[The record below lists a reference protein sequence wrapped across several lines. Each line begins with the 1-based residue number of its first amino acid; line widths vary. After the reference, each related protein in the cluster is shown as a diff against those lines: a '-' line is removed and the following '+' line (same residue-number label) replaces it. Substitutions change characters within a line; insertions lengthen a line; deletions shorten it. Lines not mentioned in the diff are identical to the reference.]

1 MGEGDPKEAE
11 SDASSSVPAP
21 PRDQTIPAREL
32 KETAAPVSNDPKTE
46 MTSTD
51 RDAELA
57 KVESEKRYALIKAW
71 EENEK
76 AKVENKTHKKLSAV
90 ASQETTK
97 KAYVDTKI
105 KKYEEKIEKKKAKY
119 AEKKNN
125 KIAEIHR
132 AAEEKRAM
140 IEAKRGEQCL
150 KVEEIAATYR
160 SLGHMPRSGFGVVV
174 YVRHVSYRFTY
185 VTLPRSWKQA
195 RAPSKISSMFCGT
208 QDKCARCNKTAYP
221 LEKVSVEGE
230 FYHKTCFRCSHG
242 GCYLTPSSYAALDG
256 ILYCK
261 PHFAQLFKEKGCYNH
276 VRKSAS
282 VKKNE
287 ANAQE
292 EKPEEEE
299 SKITVVVEPDPEIM
313 ARKANPDV
321 SYLEVEKSF
330 YENKGFKVQAD
341 GKPVAP
347 VIKKPSQPVGKAMDN
362 TKRSV
367 PNVILRKPAMFVED
381 DGKISL
387 LQGLKWIKP
396 NLTLKMRNDQAKG
409 KFSDMTLQSSETGD
423 GAVANEQELED
434 DSRLGMQPLDKS
446 NIGPSTEETATNVSS
461 DGNSVDSTVNISSE
475 ATLQGKPKRFDF
487 SLKEASTSIIEEMSI
502 LHPESHVNVDELLN
516 RPPTSP
522 LEDADWSKAE
532 DLLRTGHR
540 GEVELVSSST
550 RGFVVSFGSLLGFLP
565 YRNLAAKWKFLAFES
580 WLKQKGFD
588 PSIYKQN
595 LGIIGSYDV
604 LDKNLSPDSRMDPV
618 GQEIAPDMKLE
629 DLLRIYDQEKLKFL
643 SSFVGQRIKVNV
655 VMADRKLR
663 KLIVSLRPKE
673 KEESI
678 QKKRYLMVEGVPAL
692 IHQTEV
698 SWDATVDP
706 ASYFKVGQIVEAK
719 VHQLDFTME
728 RIFLSLK
735 EITPDPLIEALES
748 VVGDRDSFDGRL
760 QAVQADSEW
769 TDVESLIKELQ
780 QIEGIQSVTKGRFFL
795 SPGLAPTFQLLAIAV
810 IIFGVW
816 MSTHHDSCRRSLTLP
831 VLGLGAFIFVMYK
844 EYELQDF
851 SSWFL
856 KERNNTQNWK
866 RLKSCLVK
874 SDDCNNLSK
883 IYKTPNQYK
892 SAKLT
897 PIEAGCCR
905 PPSE

>member
-1 MGEGDPKEAE
+1 MDGLALATASSANTNACSSLSINKSHFPFVSAAVRGIRSRRREVGFLRKSKFVVLAAKEEEPNLDQWDQMELKFGRMLGEDPKL
-11 SDASSSVPAP
+11 
-21 PRDQTIPAREL
+21 T
-32 KETAAPVSNDPKTE
+32 
-46 MTSTD
+46 
-51 RDAELA
+51 LA
-57 KVESEKRYALIKAW
+57 K
-71 EENEK
+71 
-76 AKVENKTHKKLSAV
+76 
-90 ASQETTK
+90 
-97 KAYVDTKI
+97 
-105 KKYEEKIEKKKAKY
+105 
-119 AEKKNN
+119 
-125 KIAEIHR
+125 
-132 AAEEKRAM
+132 
-140 IEAKRGEQCL
+140 
-150 KVEEIAATYR
+150 
-160 SLGHMPRSGFGVVV
+160 
-174 YVRHVSYRFTY
+174 
-185 VTLPRSWKQA
+185 
-195 RAPSKISSMFCGT
+195 
-208 QDKCARCNKTAYP
+208 
-221 LEKVSVEGE
+221 
-230 FYHKTCFRCSHG
+230 
-242 GCYLTPSSYAALDG
+242 
-256 ILYCK
+256 
-261 PHFAQLFKEKGCYNH
+261 
-276 VRKSAS
+276 
-282 VKKNE
+282 
-287 ANAQE
+287 
-292 EKPEEEE
+292 
-299 SKITVVVEPDPEIM
+299 IM
-313 ARKANPDV
+313 ARKANPNV

-330 YENKGFKVQAD
+330 YENKGKIVEIRELPFDVSKDKKPSNSLDGLNLVRPVPKVGFKVQAD
-341 GKPVAP
+341 GKPVAT

-381 DGKISL
+381 DVEDKSTSRS
-387 LQGLKWIKP
+387 KMRIKP

-409 KFSDMTLQSSETGD
+409 KFSDMTLLRKPEPLSVDKKEESLDNPETKFCNDATRSRMWKEQDGHNYSGFTLLEKPENTMSDVRQSSETGD

-461 DGNSVDSTVNISSE
+461 DGNSVDSTVKISSE

-550 RGFVVSFGSLLGFLP
+550 RGFVVSFGSLLCFLP

-678 QKKRYLMVEGVPAL
+678 QKKRYLMAKLQIGDVVKCCIKKITYFGIFVEVEGVPAL

-795 SPGLAPTFQLLAIAV
+795 SPGLAPTFQVYMASM
-810 IIFGVW
+810 F
-816 MSTHHDSCRRSLTLP
+816 
-831 VLGLGAFIFVMYK
+831 
-844 EYELQDF
+844 E
-851 SSWFL
+851 
-856 KERNNTQNWK
+856 
-866 RLKSCLVK
+866 
-874 SDDCNNLSK
+874 
-883 IYKTPNQYK
+883 NQYK
-892 SAKLT
+892 LLARSGNKVQ
-897 PIEAGCCR
+897 EV
-905 PPSE
+905 